1 LLHFNFDFSVKK
13 VARRA
18 LSLCSLAL
26 IGGLVWSS
34 ASAQG
39 WRAAIEEGD
48 KRLKTQQLDLA
59 EGCFRQALR
68 QVKRDKSSTP
78 DDQAFCMQ
86 KLAALLQDLDI
97 SNEAVPLYKKA
108 IKVLERAHGKQSL
121 TLVADLRALAD
132 ILENDGEFKKAVKL
146 DTRALDLASHGEP
159 LVLAESRHALG
170 RATFKTGLYVPAEL
184 CYQAALDTVISQ
196 KTLPSSTLLEEII
209 SDYTDLL
216 EKSYG
221 PGKNLPSDVRVE
233 LLKDRV
239 GQLPR
244 KKGVPASSFEKEVSV
259 RLANEALD
267 KIPQAER
274 GAGQSAG
281 AAAATAVDAAGFG
294 ANTNSSLSLPA
305 IPSAADASDPAAV
318 EPVSKQKVEFYERMI
333 AIDIKTLGPE
343 HPSVARDLSGL
354 AAVYMAAGRSDRAK
368 ELFMRALKIYEN
380 VYGGE
385 AALVKRTRAMLEL
398 ICESETS
405 EENGSPRGNNFVS
418 GLPVIPL
425 AAQKIDIAIRLNYL
439 AALCYS
445 LGKVAEA
452 EKVYSWALADTYYA
466 TGDQSMLLAAGLKD
480 YARVLR
486 SAGNAAK
493 ADALEGDAKVI
504 ARRAV
509 AKQAL
514 SAFQ

>member
-1 LLHFNFDFSVKK
+1 
-13 VARRA
+13 
-18 LSLCSLAL
+18 
-26 IGGLVWSS
+26 
-34 ASAQG
+34 
-39 WRAAIEEGD
+39 
-48 KRLKTQQLDLA
+48 
-59 EGCFRQALR
+59 
-68 QVKRDKSSTP
+68 
-78 DDQAFCMQ
+78 
-86 KLAALLQDLDI
+86 
-97 SNEAVPLYKKA
+97 
-108 IKVLERAHGKQSL
+108 
-121 TLVADLRALAD
+121 
-132 ILENDGEFKKAVKL
+132 
-146 DTRALDLASHGEP
+146 
-159 LVLAESRHALG
+159 
-170 RATFKTGLYVPAEL
+170 
-184 CYQAALDTVISQ
+184 
-196 KTLPSSTLLEEII
+196 
-209 SDYTDLL
+209 
-216 EKSYG
+216 
-221 PGKNLPSDVRVE
+221 
-233 LLKDRV
+233 
-239 GQLPR
+239 
-244 KKGVPASSFEKEVSV
+244 
-259 RLANEALD
+259 
-267 KIPQAER
+267 
-274 GAGQSAG
+274 
-281 AAAATAVDAAGFG
+281 
-294 ANTNSSLSLPA
+294 
-305 IPSAADASDPAAV
+305 
-318 EPVSKQKVEFYERMI
+318 VEFYERMI

>member
-18 LSLCSLAL
+18 LSLCSLGL

-39 WRAAIEEGD
+39 WRAAIEEGN

-68 QVKRDKSSTP
+68 EVKRDKSSTP
-78 DDQAFCMQ
+78 DDLAFCMQ

-108 IKVLERAHGKQSL
+108 IEVLERAHGKQSL
-121 TLVADLRALAD
+121 ALVPDLRALAD
-132 ILENDGEFKKAVKL
+132 ILENDGEYKKAVKL
-146 DTRALDLASHGEP
+146 DTRAVDLASHGEP
-159 LVLAESRHALG
+159 LVLAESQHALG

-184 CYQAALDTVISQ
+184 CYQAALDMVISQ
-196 KTLPSSTLLEEII
+196 KTLPSSALLEEII

-221 PGKNLPSDVRVE
+221 PGKSLPSDVRVE
-233 LLKDRV
+233 LLKDRL
-239 GQLPR
+239 GLLPR

-259 RLANEALD
+259 RLANEALG
-267 KIPQAER
+267 KIPQAE
-274 GAGQSAG
+274 GVAQPT
-281 AAAATAVDAAGFG
+281 AASAATSVNADG
-294 ANTNSSLSLPA
+294 AQGAIANSLSLPA
-305 IPSAADASDPAAV
+305 IPSPADARDPASV
-318 EPVSKQKVEFYERMI
+318 EPISKQKVEFYERMI

-354 AAVYMAAGRSDRAK
+354 AAVYMAAGRNDRAK

-398 ICESETS
+398 ICETETS
-405 EENGSPRGNNFVS
+405 EDNGSSRGNNFVS
-418 GLPVIPL
+418 DLPVIPL

-486 SAGNAAK
+486 SAGNAAR
-493 ADALEGDAKVI
+493 ADVLERDAKVI

-514 SAFQ
+514 STFQ